1 MPGLQTFWSSL
12 LITRSQSSAR
22 PAFSNFRTFEKS
34 TKFNTV
40 WNFLFACG
48 AWVATPFCLEAF
60 RNTKI
65 SSHEPVSGEKYEN
78 GYFVARNRDWAAVIA
93 SLCILA
99 HVAQSCCTQAARM
112 LKSRSSTCMWSARC
126 ESGTVCRFFFERL
139 RYFQGVLCR
148 PFSFLWRIISQKCPI
163 SCSSL
168 LSTVSVAIVVCARR
182 SLSADRLNCTRNG
195 EIHKHVRTLRK
206 AQTRQLSERSLE
218 RSFAAE
224 RNPGRVVALSTVKRS
239 VEVHRFIIIMHRTLY
254 ERSTALAECTWCKF
268 DSSCLASWAREGT
281 HGNHKMAICRA
292 AASQSFRSTVR
303 EGRRKLVFVRWRRL
317 PWAHPGT
324 PAGAPWIRN
333 L

>member
-1 MPGLQTFWSSL
+1 MLIEFTCKHASTQASL
-12 LITRSQSSAR
+12 
-22 PAFSNFRTFEKS
+22 N
-34 TKFNTV
+34 
-40 WNFLFACG
+40 
-48 AWVATPFCLEAF
+48 
-60 RNTKI
+60 
-65 SSHEPVSGEKYEN
+65 
-78 GYFVARNRDWAAVIA
+78 VARNRDWAAVTA

-126 ESGTVCRFFFERL
+126 ESGTLCRFFFERL

-168 LSTVSVAIVVCARR
+168 LSTVSVAIFVCARR

-206 AQTRQLSERSLE
+206 AQTRQLSERSVE

-239 VEVHRFIIIMHRTLY
+239 VEVHRFIIAHCTRDRLLQLVASA
-254 ERSTALAECTWCKF
+254 RGASSTALA
-268 DSSCLASWAREGT
+268 
-281 HGNHKMAICRA
+281 A
-292 AASQSFRSTVR
+292 A
-303 EGRRKLVFVRWRRL
+303 
-317 PWAHPGT
+317 
-324 PAGAPWIRN
+324 
-333 L
+333 